1 MDVLDTTLTLFA
13 GALSRLVA
21 MGIGAFLCYLG
32 YRLFSEVP
40 LATQGDAELSGL
52 KGATIKLTRIGPGV
66 FFALFGA
73 LIVIWAINQPF
84 SYSERLIDAEGTVE
98 ERSAGAASPSTL
110 PAAGTDRTARAL
122 VHQEIRWLNQVQ
134 DVLTEAQRADLTDDP
149 DYIIPGIKR
158 RLMLAV
164 WDPTSWGE
172 ASAFVQWLEETGGI
186 GSPGDP
192 KTAVAADIYAKMP

>member
-1 MDVLDTTLTLFA
+1 MDTTLTLFA
-13 GALSRLVA
+13 GALTRLVA

-73 LIVIWAINQPF
+73 LTVIWAISQPF
-84 SYSERLIDAEGTVE
+84 SYSERRTTAEGAIE
-98 ERSAGAASPSTL
+98 ERTAGAASPTAR
-110 PAAGTDRTARAL
+110 PAAGADSTARAF
-122 VHQEIRWLNQVQ
+122 VRQEIRWLNQVQ
-134 DVLTEAQRADLTDDP
+134 GVLTEVQRADLADDP
-149 DYIIPGIKR
+149 DYIVPGIKR

-164 WDPTSWGE
+164 WDANTWGD
-172 ASAFVQWLEETGGI
+172 AYAFVKWLEETGGI
-186 GSPGDP
+186 GTPVDP
-192 KTAVAADIYAKMP
+192 KTAVAAAIYWKMP